1 MDGSFRNSTIMEEVD
16 IKPTSFFLEESIM
29 SINYHKT
36 LSAKNFPSKFVL
48 YKISIL
54 VDEHMMISSLYKFS
68 NVKLEGYIDGDKTAI
83 ELDLSKDENTIHLIS
98 SIMDIP
104 YLVCKPVNGK
114 PFVKRICDIGDVSSY
129 LPNSS
134 DAIMKPYE
142 ICIKVLSN
150 TIIIENGNVKYG
162 NPDSICG
169 QLRFSFGWDKSNKND
184 DIIKNIA
191 EKDLK
196 MIWSRLYSIRPG
208 LFLDF
213 IAPDKVKYQ

>member
-1 MDGSFRNSTIMEEVD
+1 MDHFVTLLSWKKWISN
-16 IKPTSFFLEESIM
+16 PLLFFLEESIM

-36 LSAKNFPSKFVL
+36 LSAKDFPSKFVL
-48 YKISIL
+48 YKISIP
-54 VDEHMMISSLYKFS
+54 VDENMISASYKFS
-68 NVKLEGYIDGDKTAI
+68 NVKLEGYIDGDKTLV
-83 ELDLSKDENTIHLIS
+83 ELDLSKDKSTIHLIS

-114 PFVKRICDIGDVSSY
+114 PFVKRVCDIGDVSSY

-142 ICIKVLSN
+142 MYIKVLSN
-150 TIIIENGNVKYG
+150 TIIIENGNAKYG

-184 DIIKNIA
+184 DIIKNIS
-191 EKDLK
+191 EEDLK

-208 LFLDF
+208 LFLD
-213 IAPDKVKYQ
+213 IISPDKVKYV